1 VQPIHKCMTESIHY
15 DDKPP
20 RGYDS
25 SPIGFTHTA
34 RKVCAAGSMH
44 LSGVRPSVR
53 PSLSANFAAAA
64 RPAGDIDRL
73 LHGAQQRGGR
83 MRAVARC
90 QRTREAEHAPTYWR
104 CASLRNRVYVT
115 VRCPSVCLSIRP
127 PHSAAAGLLVWPE
140 QSLCNGT
147 ESVRLSVP
155 FARHTPLL
163 SGLLLWAEQS
173 LCNGTVS
180 VSLSVPFARHTPL
193 LSVCCCGPGSMK
205 YHLPG
210 A

>member
-1 VQPIHKCMTESIHY
+1 MQPIHKCMTESIHY

-34 RKVCAAGSMH
+34 RKVCAAGSMN

-53 PSLSANFAAAA
+53 PSVSLSANFAAAA

-73 LHGAQQRGGR
+73 LHGAQHRGGR

-104 CASLRNRVYVT
+104 CASLRNRVCAT
-115 VRCPSVCLSIRP
+115 VRCPSVSLS
-127 PHSAAAGLLVWPE
+127 HSPAALGCCRFAGVA
-140 QSLCNGT
+140 GT
-147 ESVRLSVP
+147 ES
-155 FARHTPLL
+155 
-163 SGLLLWAEQS
+163 
-173 LCNGTVS
+173 
-180 VSLSVPFARHTPL
+180 
-193 LSVCCCGPGSMK
+193 M
-205 YHLPG
+205 
-210 A
+210 